1 MPTVKAHVADATAR
15 DGTEEGAEDLDWVDA
30 IALAYH
36 HCIAMPS
43 TIATHIEKLGQAV
56 SSSRF
61 RTIHPSLLVIL
72 RSSLRH
78 LSVGRPV

>member
-1 MPTVKAHVADATAR
+1 MPTVKAHLADATAL
-15 DGTEEGAEDLDWVDA
+15 DGTEEGTEDLGLVDA
-30 IALAYH
+30 IALAITLHSYAIH
-36 HCIAMPS
+36 HRDAYR
-43 TIATHIEKLGQAV
+43 TVGTRL

-61 RTIHPSLLVIL
+61 RTIHPRLLVIS